1 MNLSRFNI
9 FCLVLIPVV
18 VLMAFC
24 IVPLGM
30 AAASSFVSGA
40 GRLDLST
47 YADIFTNEVYRS
59 TLLATLVIAVVVT
72 AIAIPFGF
80 LIAYYNVMVVRSK
93 LARRLIYIAVIL
105 PLFTS
110 NIVRA
115 FGFMVLL
122 GRNGIVNNTLM
133 WLGVIERPIRF
144 LYTDMAVVIGL
155 SYIFVPFMV
164 LSIASALQSIDRS
177 LLQASSDLG
186 AGPWTTF
193 RRVVLPM
200 SLPGV
205 LAGSIIV
212 FTLSVSAFVTPSVM
226 LGGRGKVMSMLIYEQ
241 YVSFMNFSF
250 GAALAITL
258 MCTAFIVVAM
268 YSYVFERKLAWS
280 KR

>member
-9 FCLVLIPVV
+9 FCLIVIPVAC
-18 VLMAFC
+18 LFAFC
-24 IVPLGM
+24 VAPLGV
-30 AAASSFVSGA
+30 AAASSFFTDQGDFS
-40 GRLDLST
+40 LQT
-47 YADIFTNEVYRS
+47 YWKILADEEYRS
-59 TLLATLVIAVVVT
+59 TLWATLVISVVVT
-72 AIAIPFGF
+72 AIAAPFGF
-80 LIAYYNVMVVRSK
+80 LIAYYNVMVVKSK
-93 LARRLIYIAVIL
+93 LARRLIYMAVIL

-133 WLGVIERPIRF
+133 WLGAVETPVRF
-144 LYTDMAVVIGL
+144 LYSDVAVVIGL

-164 LSIASALQSIDRS
+164 LSIASALQGIDRS

-186 AGPWTTF
+186 GGPWTTF
-193 RRVVLPM
+193 RRVVLPL

-226 LGGRGKVMSMLIYEQ
+226 LGGRGKVMSMIIYEQ
-241 YVSFMNFSF
+241 YVSFINFPF

-258 MCTAFIVVAM
+258 MFTAFVVVAL

-280 KR
+280 RA